1 MTEEEIDDEV
11 CRIMREHGPDG
22 HIDGHD
28 MLTEMVVRRVAEEVA
43 AERERWAALHAW
55 LLRSVEEYKVGCGMS
70 IAESIHGAGAMRE
83 VLAQMAKMDMNWAN
97 VREAIKNGLRAAR
110 TEEL

>member
-1 MTEEEIDDEV
+1 MDYDEIDEEV
-11 CRIMREHGPDG
+11 CALMREHGPDG

-28 MLTEMVVRRVAEEVA
+28 MLTEMVVRRVSEAVA
-43 AERERWAALHAW
+43 AERERCIALLFQGGAP
-55 LLRSVEEYKVGCGMS
+55 RSDNYG
-70 IAESIHGAGAMRE
+70 
-83 VLAQMAKMDMNWAN
+83 DWAN